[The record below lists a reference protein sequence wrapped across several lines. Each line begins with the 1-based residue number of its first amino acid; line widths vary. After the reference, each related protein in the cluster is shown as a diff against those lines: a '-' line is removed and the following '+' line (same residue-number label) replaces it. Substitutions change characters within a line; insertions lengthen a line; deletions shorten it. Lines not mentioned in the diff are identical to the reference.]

1 MKILVVEDE
10 LKLRESICE
19 YLHQEQYVCEVA
31 GTMQEADLKLDL
43 YEYDLVILDLMLPD
57 GLGFDLLKQIKSMA
71 KPMAVLI
78 LSARQAVDDKVNGL
92 NSGADDYLTKPFH
105 FSELN
110 ARIKA
115 LLRRRVYPST
125 TIEIHGDLEIDTSAR
140 QIRIGANPVEVTRKE
155 YDLLMYLV
163 LNKNRVVTKSAIA
176 EHLWGDYMDLAD
188 NFDLVYSHIKN
199 LRKKI
204 MDQGGQDPIQ
214 TIYGLGYQWK
224 PE

>member
-1 MKILVVEDE
+1 
-10 LKLRESICE
+10 
-19 YLHQEQYVCEVA
+19 
-31 GTMQEADLKLDL
+31 
-43 YEYDLVILDLMLPD
+43 
-57 GLGFDLLKQIKSMA
+57 
-71 KPMAVLI
+71 MAVLI

>member
-57 GLGFDLLKQIKSMA
+57 GLGLDLLKQIKSMA

>member
-57 GLGFDLLKQIKSMA
+57 GLGFDLLKQLKSMA
-71 KPMAVLI
+71 KPMGVLI

>member
-19 YLHQEQYVCEVA
+19 YLQQEQYICEVA
-31 GTMQEADLKLDL
+31 GTMQEADVKLDM

-57 GLGFDLLKQIKSMA
+57 GLGFDLLKQIKS
-71 KPMAVLI
+71 KTRPMAVLI

-115 LLRRRVYPST
+115 LLRRRVYSST

-140 QIRIGANPVEVTRKE
+140 QIRIGAELVEVTRKE

-188 NFDLVYSHIKN
+188 NFDLVYSHVKN

-204 MDQGGQDPIQ
+204 MDRGGQDPIQ